1 MANRLNRPE
10 ILAPV
15 GDSERLDA
23 ALLYGADAV
32 YLAGKQFGMRLAPAN
47 FDLEELAAGVKK
59 AHENGTKV
67 YVTVNILPRN
77 RDLPALPAY
86 LSALQ
91 DIGVDAL
98 ILADLGAMSLARRY
112 APKLEQH
119 ISTQMGVVNYE
130 SARVLY
136 EMGAKR
142 VVLARELSLEEVA
155 EICAKVPRE
164 LEVECFVH
172 GAMCMGFS
180 GRCLLSTYLTGRDSN
195 HGECAQSCRWKYRII
210 EETRP
215 DAIYGVEQ
223 DENGTFFFNAK
234 DLNMIDHVAALA
246 QAGVSSFKIEGRAK
260 APYYVAV
267 TTNAYRQAVDGY
279 IASGCASD
287 YRPERWLA
295 AELDTISHRPYGTGF
310 YFGEP
315 EQYPHS
321 NTYIRS
327 WQIAAVVTGYRDGR
341 LQLQQRNR
349 FLVGDTLSV
358 LIPGDKPF
366 NLTVTE
372 MTDGEG
378 TPIEAAPHPTMAVQ
392 LPFSHPLPIGTILRR
407 KADQ

>member
-1 MANRLNRPE
+1 MADRMNRPE

-15 GDSERLDA
+15 GDTERLDA

-32 YLAGKQFGMRLAPAN
+32 YLAGKQFGMRAAPSN
-47 FDLEELAAGVKK
+47 FELSELTAAVQK
-59 AHENGTKV
+59 AHAAGTKV

-77 RDLPALPAY
+77 RDLPLLPDY
-86 LSALQ
+86 LSSLQ

-119 ISTQMGVVNYE
+119 VSTQMGVVNYE
-130 SARVLY
+130 SARVLH

-142 VVLARELSLEEVA
+142 VVLARELSLDEVA
-155 EICAKVPRE
+155 EICAKKPRD
-164 LEVECFVH
+164 LEIECFVH

-195 HGECAQSCRWKYRII
+195 HGECAQSCRWKYRVI

-223 DENGTFFFNAK
+223 DESGTFFFNAK
-234 DLNMIDHVAALA
+234 DLNMLPHVADLA

-267 TTNAYRQAVDGY
+267 TTNAYRQAVDAY
-279 IASGCASD
+279 VRSGCSAD
-287 YRPERWLA
+287 YRPEQWLVE
-295 AELDTISHRPYGTGF
+295 ELDTISHRPYGTGF
-310 YFGEP
+310 YYGQP
-315 EQYPHS
+315 EQHPSS
-321 NTYIRS
+321 NSYIRS
-327 WQIAAVVTGYRDGR
+327 WQIAAVVTDYRDGR
-341 LQLQQRNR
+341 LYLQQRNR
-349 FLVGDTLSV
+349 FCVGDTLSV
-358 LIPGDKPF
+358 LMPNDKPF
-366 NLTVTE
+366 DLTVTE

-378 TPIEAAPHPTMAVQ
+378 LPIEAAPHPTMAVS
-392 LPFSHPLPIGTILRR
+392 LPFSHSLPIGTILRR
-407 KADQ
+407 KV